1 MTDVMEQWLG
11 ELPEARGVVPVLRD
25 VPLLQGGRIIVVAV
39 ELWNGS
45 LVVRWAQSP
54 PPDRE
59 TPHWSWEITDDLG
72 TEYRLR
78 AGSGGG
84 SDRFWQAISEFR
96 PAPPPAAR
104 RLYLWAPVSHPSG
117 VVEVALPAG

>member
-59 TPHWSWEITDDLG
+59 TPQWSWEITDDLR

>member
-45 LVVRWAQSP
+45 
-54 PPDRE
+54 
-59 TPHWSWEITDDLG
+59 
-72 TEYRLR
+72 
-78 AGSGGG
+78 
-84 SDRFWQAISEFR
+84 
-96 PAPPPAAR
+96 
-104 RLYLWAPVSHPSG
+104 
-117 VVEVALPAG
+117 